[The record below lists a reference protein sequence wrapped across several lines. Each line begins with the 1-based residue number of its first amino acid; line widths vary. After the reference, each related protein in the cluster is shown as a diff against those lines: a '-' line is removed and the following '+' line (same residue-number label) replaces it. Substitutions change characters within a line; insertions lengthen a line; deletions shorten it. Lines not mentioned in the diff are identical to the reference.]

1 MLLKSRKKLKISTNK
16 RCTMTII
23 SNKDIIMPQIIEKPF
38 DYSEIFDTTK
48 FPISAE
54 CYLSDKDIGW

>member
-1 MLLKSRKKLKISTNK
+1 
-16 RCTMTII
+16 MTVIGDKQVII
-23 SNKDIIMPQIIEKPF
+23 TDIIEKSF

-54 CYLSDKDIGW
+54 CYLFDKEIGW

>member
-1 MLLKSRKKLKISTNK
+1 
-16 RCTMTII
+16 MTII
-23 SNKDIIMPQIIEKPF
+23 REKDIIMPEIIGEPF

-54 CYLSDKDIGW
+54 CRLFDKDIAW